1 MEVIDER
8 ETINRPLRWKG
19 KNINHQ
25 EQERAQDN
33 AKLLSF

>member
-8 ETINRPLRWKG
+8 ETVNRPLGRKG

-25 EQERAQDN
+25 EQERAQN
-33 AKLLSF
+33 SAKLLSF